1 MESNKSF
8 LAKTHF
14 CIFVRKNVWGK
25 SKFWEWPTIT
35 GAVLQ
40 RGGWLQVCVSAFWVL
55 PGCRSVVLLLWGG
68 FILKEQ
74 VKMTAV
80 HVVCAW
86 QDIGCH
92 QCMKSLEA
100 TGCEGFAP

>member
-1 MESNKSF
+1 MCLLF
-8 LAKTHF
+8 
-14 CIFVRKNVWGK
+14 
-25 SKFWEWPTIT
+25 
-35 GAVLQ
+35 
-40 RGGWLQVCVSAFWVL
+40 
-55 PGCRSVVLLLWGG
+55 GCFQGTDLWSYCCGGG